1 MILRGGE
8 GAHGLSLYGGGQH
21 HSFWQKTSAGGK
33 VREAS
38 FLAPE
43 LVSRDLVAPMSSGGA
58 EGAKNQSRILETKE
72 SPMITKYGIIL
83 AACAL
88 TVLGVGAANAG
99 PCNTVATTQ
108 VPVRRPATRVKRLA
122 QVQRIQNNTRPLTQ

>member
-21 HSFWQKTSAGGK
+21 HSFGK
-33 VREAS
+33 KHRQGAIREAS

-58 EGAKNQSRILETKE
+58 EGAKNQ
-72 SPMITKYGIIL
+72 
-83 AACAL
+83 
-88 TVLGVGAANAG
+88 
-99 PCNTVATTQ
+99 
-108 VPVRRPATRVKRLA
+108 
-122 QVQRIQNNTRPLTQ
+122 